1 MHPGHELRA
10 AVLGGRAHMLKIAG
24 RLYEGMLRAMMAAAS
39 LYVALMMLGIVY
51 YTAFRALGW
60 RYDPYTFPFIEYG
73 FIYVLMLGGPWL
85 VRTRGHIHIELLTAA
100 VPERMRK
107 VLSRTVA
114 VLCVLTCLALAWY
127 TGVLTV
133 SDFTNNVYDELRA
146 QLDIK
151 RWIVTVSM
159 PIGFGLMGI
168 EFLRYVF
175 GRELLHTGK
184 AGLAGEG

>member
-1 MHPGHELRA
+1 
-10 AVLGGRAHMLKIAG
+10 MLKRLG
-24 RLYEGMLRAMMAAAS
+24 RWYERLLWLMMAAAS
-39 LYVALMMLGIVY
+39 LYIALMMLSIVY
-51 YTAFRALGW
+51 YSILRALGW
-60 RYDPYTFPFIEYG
+60 RYSPYIFSFIEYG
-73 FIYVLMLGGPWL
+73 FVYVLMLGGPWL

-100 VPERMRK
+100 VPGNVRN
-107 VLSRTVA
+107 VLSRSVA
-114 VLCVLTCLALAWY
+114 VLAALTCLALAWY

-133 SDFTNNVYDELRA
+133 EDFTANRYDELRA

-168 EFLRYVF
+168 EFLRFVF

-184 AGLAGEG
+184 AGLAGES

>member
-1 MHPGHELRA
+1 
-10 AVLGGRAHMLKIAG
+10 
-24 RLYEGMLRAMMAAAS
+24 MLRAFGRWYERLLWLMMAAAS
-39 LYVALMMLGIVY
+39 LYVALMMFSIVY
-51 YTAFRALGW
+51 FAAFRALGW
-60 RYDPYTFPFIEYG
+60 RYNPYTFPFIEYG

-100 VPERMRK
+100 VPDKVRV
-107 VLSRTVA
+107 VLSRLVA
-114 VLCVLTCLALAWY
+114 VLSALTCLALAWY
-127 TGVLTV
+127 TGVLTID
-133 SDFTNNVYDELRA
+133 DFTGNRYDELRA

-175 GRELLHTGK
+175 GRQLLHTGK

>member
-1 MHPGHELRA
+1 M
-10 AVLGGRAHMLKIAG
+10 KTIG
-24 RLYEGMLRAMMAAAS
+24 RLYARLLWLMMAAAS
-39 LYVALMMLGIVY
+39 IYIALMMLGIVY
-51 YTAFRALGW
+51 YTGFRALGW
-60 RYDPYTFPFIEYG
+60 RYNPYTFPFIEYG

-100 VPERMRK
+100 VPERVRIA
-107 VLSRTVA
+107 LSRSVA
-114 VLCVLTCLALAWY
+114 GLCALTCLALAWY

-133 SDFTNNVYDELRA
+133 EDITGNRYDELRA
-146 QLDIK
+146 QLDLK

-159 PIGFGLMGI
+159 PIGFGLMGF

>member
-1 MHPGHELRA
+1 MIRW
-10 AVLGGRAHMLKIAG
+10 
-24 RLYEGMLRAMMAAAS
+24 YEGLLWLMMAAAS
-39 LYVALMMLGIVY
+39 VYVALMMLGIVY
-51 YTAFRALGW
+51 FAAFRALGW
-60 RYDPYTFPFIEYG
+60 HYDPYTFPFIEYG

-100 VPERMRK
+100 VPDKVRV
-107 VLSRTVA
+107 VLSRSVA
-114 VLCVLTCLALAWY
+114 VLSALTCLALAWY
-127 TGVLTV
+127 TGVLTMD
-133 SDFTNNVYDELRA
+133 DFAANRYDELRA

-175 GRELLHTGK
+175 GGRLLHTGK

>member
-1 MHPGHELRA
+1 
-10 AVLGGRAHMLKIAG
+10 MLKTLG
-24 RLYEGMLRAMMAAAS
+24 RLYERLLWLMMAAAS
-39 LYVALMMLGIVY
+39 VYVALMMFSIVY
-51 YTAFRALGW
+51 FAVFRALGW
-60 RYDPYTFPFIEYG
+60 RYNPYTFPFIEYG

-100 VPERMRK
+100 VPDKVRV
-107 VLSRTVA
+107 VLSRSVA
-114 VLCVLTCLALAWY
+114 VLSALTCFALAWY

-133 SDFTNNVYDELRA
+133 DDFTGNRYDELRA

-151 RWIVTVSM
+151 RWIITVSM
-159 PIGFGLMGI
+159 PVGFGLMGI

-175 GRELLHTGK
+175 GKQLLHTGK